1 MYLETFYLLFK
12 TFIMILSFLVRYSQ
26 LCERGYNFDEETK
39 DNTFTSDFTQL
50 VWKST
55 TKLGVGMTTTTRNH
69 MLYTIVVARY
79 EVAGNEAGKYKKNVL
94 EGLL

>member
-26 LCERGYNFDEETK
+26 LCERGYNFDDETK

-69 MLYTIVVARY
+69 MLCTIVVARY